1 MKSFF
6 NLKKR
11 GAQLLALLL
20 LLTCLFTACNV
31 PVETPGDSESATE
44 QITNEPAGTES
55 DTEAA
60 PSDSVGET
68 EAEPPTGDSDTETD
82 TVTGE
87 PDTDNVTDE
96 PETDAVTDAP
106 VLESPALTMPAFDL
120 QSVPDYTN
128 LPYVAINGN
137 VPFFTP
143 NQYST
148 GSYEYYSPLDSLG
161 RCGIT
166 VACVGKDIMP
176 TSDRGNISSV
186 KPTGWHSTDYD
197 IVDGG
202 SLYNRCHLIAFQ
214 LTGENANREN
224 LITGTRYLNVQG
236 MIPFENM
243 VADHVKET
251 GNHVMYRVTPVFV
264 GNELVARGVIIEGYS
279 VEDNGEGVTFCV
291 YAYNVQPGII
301 IDYATGESR
310 LDENAADTAA
320 GVQDYV
326 FNKNTLK
333 FHYPTCSSVGQMS
346 DKNKGYFTGTRD
358 ELINQG
364 YSPCGSCRP

>member
-1 MKSFF
+1 
-6 NLKKR
+6 
-11 GAQLLALLL
+11 
-20 LLTCLFTACNV
+20 
-31 PVETPGDSESATE
+31 
-44 QITNEPAGTES
+44 
-55 DTEAA
+55 
-60 PSDSVGET
+60 
-68 EAEPPTGDSDTETD
+68 
-82 TVTGE
+82 
-87 PDTDNVTDE
+87 
-96 PETDAVTDAP
+96 
-106 VLESPALTMPAFDL
+106 
-120 QSVPDYTN
+120 
-128 LPYVAINGN
+128 
-137 VPFFTP
+137 
-143 NQYST
+143 
-148 GSYEYYSPLDSLG
+148 
-161 RCGIT
+161 
-166 VACVGKDIMP
+166 MP
-176 TSDRGNISSV
+176 TEDRGNISSV

-243 VADHVKET
+243 VADYVKET

-279 VEDNGEGVTFCV
+279 VEDNGDGITFCA

-310 LDENAADTAA
+310 LDDTAADTEA

-326 FNKNTLK
+326 LNKNSRK
-333 FHYPTCSSVGQMS
+333 FHYPTCSSVNQIS
-346 DKNKGYFTGTRD
+346 DKNKEYFTGTRD
-358 ELINQG
+358 ELEKMN

>member
-1 MKSFF
+1 MKSLF

-11 GAQLLALLL
+11 GAQLIALLL

-31 PVETPGDSESATE
+31 PAETPGDSESSTE
-44 QITNEPAGTES
+44 QITNEPGNTES
-55 DTEAA
+55 D
-60 PSDSVGET
+60 PSDKPDDSEPQDSET
-68 EAEPPTGDSDTETD
+68 NPSETIAPES
-82 TVTGE
+82 GASG
-87 PDTDNVTDE
+87 TDL
-96 PETDAVTDAP
+96 PETGAPDTDAP
-106 VLESPALTMPAFDL
+106 VLESPALTMPTFDL
-120 QSVPDYTN
+120 QSVPDYTK

-148 GSYEYYSPLDSLG
+148 ESYEYYSPLDNLG

-176 TSDRGNISSV
+176 TEDRGSISSV

-243 VADHVKET
+243 VADYVKET

-279 VEDNGEGVTFCV
+279 VEDNGDGITFCA

-310 LDENAADTAA
+310 LDDTAADTEA

-326 FNKNTLK
+326 LNKSSRK
-333 FHYPTCSSVGQMS
+333 FHYPTCSSVNQMS
-346 DKNKGYFTGTRD
+346 DKNKEYFTGTRD
-358 ELINQG
+358 ELEKMN